1 MIHFCKL
8 SIIILSPNPDKPEVV
23 SYQLSVEQG
32 AALRLYYIKQVLE
45 KITILYRVFYLRT

>member
-45 KITILYRVFYLRT
+45 KITILYRVFYLRA